1 MKPWPCAA
9 LLVSMSVGAGAAEV
23 AGIKLDDRARLGTSE
38 LVLNGAGVRKKL
50 LFKVYVAGLY
60 LTEKR
65 KSPAD
70 VLALGGPKRF
80 SITLMRNL
88 RRRSSSAR

>member
-1 MKPWPCAA
+1 
-9 LLVSMSVGAGAAEV
+9 L
-23 AGIKLDDRARLGTSE
+23 
-38 LVLNGAGVRKKL
+38 RKRV

-65 KSPAD
+65 KSPAE
-70 VLALGGPKRF
+70 VVALAGPKRV

-88 RRRSSSAR
+88 PARRTTRRRPCGQVHMLPSPR